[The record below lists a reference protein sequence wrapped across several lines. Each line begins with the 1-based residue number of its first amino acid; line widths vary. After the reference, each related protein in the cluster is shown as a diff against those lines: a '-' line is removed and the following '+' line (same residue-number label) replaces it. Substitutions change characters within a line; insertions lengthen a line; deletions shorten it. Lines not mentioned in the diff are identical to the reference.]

1 MDEPQP
7 QPISYAEFGHNFI
20 RHVVTAERI
29 RGEIET
35 TLKAMIEGSVK
46 KFPADLLVA
55 SYSFQLRDVDVTP
68 ILSRLPQVSFLME
81 LAGDMQL
88 EVKFVNL
95 RFKFSL
101 DVKIR
106 LHLDVFTH
114 APLTIRIV
122 VHEARSADVTT
133 EIDGHDLPSGVLEQL
148 RIVGPI
154 VRDEIVR
161 EVNARLASP
170 ELVAATN
177 IDVLAIAASAQ
188 FPGLG
193 SIGAAEPLA
202 HVEGHA
208 DASWNAPETG

>member
-1 MDEPQP
+1 VVDQA
-7 QPISYAEFGHNFI
+7 QTISYAEFGHNFI
-20 RHVVTAERI
+20 RYVVTAERI
-29 RGEIET
+29 RSEIES

-106 LHLDVFTH
+106 LHLDVFTC

-122 VHEARSADVTT
+122 VNEARSQDVTT
-133 EIDGHDLPSGVLEQL
+133 NIDGHDLPSGVLEQL
-148 RIVGPI
+148 QIVGPI

-161 EVNARLASP
+161 EVNARISSP

-188 FPGLG
+188 FPG
-193 SIGAAEPLA
+193 IGPLTTAEPLA
-202 HVEGHA
+202 HVEGHSDAAWSVA
-208 DASWNAPETG
+208 DSG